1 MKYLVFAAETE
12 ALAADATISAAM
24 GLPRIGI
31 NCGTGEPDPSAPTV
45 RWAIPRQITDGRWV
59 IPSPDDG
66 GVDAEPGWWT
76 EEVLP

>member
-1 MKYLVFAAETE
+1 MKYLIFATESE
-12 ALAADATISAAM
+12 ALTADAQISASM
-24 GLPRIGI
+24 GLPRIGTI
-31 NCGTGEPDPSAPTV
+31 IGTGEPDPSAPTL
-45 RWAIPRQITDGRWV
+45 RWAIPRQILDGRWV